1 MDKNEFEL
9 LNHIWNRQELFNK
22 NFTTDKNPQ
31 DMTKEY
37 SLHLIT
43 EVNSLLETI
52 NWKIHHKK
60 DTVSVNRRDLILEWI
75 DIYKYWLSIG
85 LLWGITPEE
94 FYQYF
99 NEKSELV
106 EQRYLQE
113 YLPLEGKE
121 IVIFDIDGVLSDY
134 PKTFLNY
141 IESEEDTKID
151 TELIDNLDIYKYL
164 EGRIPT
170 EKIKSYK
177 DYYRKSGM
185 IRNEK
190 VNEGA
195 VELTKLSKEKG
206 YYNIMLT
213 SRPFDT
219 YKNLYLDTFMWLKEN
234 GFVFD
239 ALISDSKKRD
249 KINNIAKTSRIKAVI
264 DDDPR
269 IVNGLLGLDSV
280 NRIYLL
286 HKYYNKDYNPETD
299 KVKRVYGFEEI
310 SKEL

>member
-113 YLPLEGKE
+113 YLPLEDKE

-141 IESEEDTKID
+141 IASEEGTKID
-151 TELIDNLDIYKYL
+151 TDLIDNLDIYKYL
-164 EGRIPT
+164 EGRVPT

-185 IRNEK
+185 IRSEK

-195 VELTKLSKEKG
+195 VELTKLSKGKG

-286 HKYYNKDYNPETD
+286 HKYYNKDYNPVTD

-310 SKEL
+310 GEEL